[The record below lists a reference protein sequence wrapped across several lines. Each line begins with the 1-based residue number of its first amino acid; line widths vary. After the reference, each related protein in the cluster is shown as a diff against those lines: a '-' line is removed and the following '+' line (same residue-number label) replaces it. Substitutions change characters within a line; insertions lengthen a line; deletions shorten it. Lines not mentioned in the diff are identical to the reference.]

1 MIIRFATRTVVNAL
15 GLYVAALFI
24 PGFSI
29 SASASIYL
37 LAGAVLTILHGVIRP
52 IMTFISFP
60 LIIVTFGL
68 FSIIINALLLGIVDW
83 KFAAIESTSAW
94 SLIGATLIV
103 SLVNLALAR
112 MERTV

>member
-1 MIIRFATRTVVNAL
+1 MIIRFAARVVANAL

-29 SASASIYL
+29 SASTSVYL
-37 LAGAVLTILHGVIRP
+37 LAGAVLTVLHGTIKP

-68 FSIIINALLLGIVDW
+68 FSIMINALMLGIVDW
-83 KFAAIESTSAW
+83 KFAAIESVSTW
-94 SLIGATLIV
+94 SLIGATLVV
-103 SLVNLALAR
+103 SLVNLVLAR
-112 MERTV
+112 MDRTV

>member
-1 MIIRFATRTVVNAL
+1 MIIRFAARVIANAL

-29 SASASIYL
+29 VASAQVYL
-37 LAGAVLTILHGVIRP
+37 LAGAVLAVLHGTIKP

-68 FSIIINALLLGIVDW
+68 FSIVINALLLGIVDW
-83 KFAAIESTSAW
+83 KFTAIESAGAW
-94 SLIGATLIV
+94 SLIGATLVV

-112 MERTV
+112 MDRTV